1 MPRDI
6 IISINGK
13 EVSDPKEVKEMISDD
28 TLKDGVRF
36 IVETQG
42 MQRFVMVQSSNGL
55 EGEDS
60 EE

>member
-1 MPRDI
+1 
-6 IISINGK
+6 
-13 EVSDPKEVKEMISDD
+13 MISDD